1 MLTLH
6 FARRKYKKDNN
17 KNNPGTGSVD
27 FVNVAVAL
35 GVVSLAAAGA
45 VALKK

>member
-17 KNNPGTGSVD
+17 KNNINNMFTFIIKLFTVVPVV
-27 FVNVAVAL
+27 VNNKLNVP
-35 GVVSLAAAGA
+35 
-45 VALKK
+45 